1 MKLYAILACLACIIS
16 IIKTMLGAHDLWL
29 GESSDKSLQLTPLFN
44 DSVSRQ
50 NAETASDVSN

>member
-1 MKLYAILACLACIIS
+1 MVKTILGGTL
-16 IIKTMLGAHDLWL
+16 LWL

-50 NAETASDVSN
+50 NANKAGDVSNWLKT